1 MIFTIYGFLGRAKRF
16 ASPIYDFGLRQSIL
30 TPYAALHT
38 PRSGHLREGPP
49 DARKEQNDA
58 YKS

>member
-1 MIFTIYGFLGRAKRF
+1 MIFTIYGFT
-16 ASPIYDFGLRQSIL
+16 IYDFWLRQSIL